1 MELKDL
7 EGKYKLDAVD
17 FSIER
22 AEKWD
27 EYYIDEDCQ
36 VCRFRLDG
44 VVYMAVEDPED
55 GYRSCMREL
64 FIDESAVMKNTFPP
78 VEVVATHINEMS
90 DYEAADILRIVSMA
104 KDGGIILE
112 VGTGNTGDYYPFFVA
127 DFRPEN
133 IPGGQSK

>member
-7 EGKYKLDAVD
+7 EGKHKLDAVD
-17 FSIER
+17 FSIES
-22 AEKWD
+22 AKKWD
-27 EYYIDEDCQ
+27 EYYFEEDCQ

-78 VEVVATHINEMS
+78 VDVVATHINEMS
-90 DYEAADILRIVSMA
+90 DYEAADILRIVSTD

-133 IPGGQSK
+133 IPGGQPK